1 MKIRVEY
8 HRGAGS
14 IVNDPNLKSDYDEI
28 LSALDKIQESELFKY
43 FLKQKQD
50 EKAQGKKNYRKS
62 ISDAL
67 NFFIRENL
75 ENQGWHKEPK
85 IFKNPDYENSA
96 WRLDFAKNDICIEVA
111 FNHREAVPH
120 NMLKAVL
127 STEGND
133 MLEKEYISQI
143 GVIITATKELKKT
156 GNFDSAAGTFD
167 DFVELLKPYS
177 FFIRCP
183 MIVIGLEGL
192 ETFYIDKKTKMPV
205 ELTSQ

>member
-1 MKIRVEY
+1 MKFKIY
-8 HRGAGS
+8 SHRFAEN
-14 IVNDPNLKSDYDEI
+14 IVKDDLGFKDDYE
-28 LSALDKIQESELFKY
+28 ELINVIEHIKDFDLEDRFK
-43 FLKQKQD
+43 LEKQKRP
-50 EKAQGKKNYRKS
+50 NTKS
-62 ISDAL
+62 LSTAINGL
-67 NFFIRENL
+67 IRERL
-75 ENQGWHKEPK
+75 ESCGWNSESA
-85 IFKNPDYENSA
+85 IFKEAEYIKGNTSY